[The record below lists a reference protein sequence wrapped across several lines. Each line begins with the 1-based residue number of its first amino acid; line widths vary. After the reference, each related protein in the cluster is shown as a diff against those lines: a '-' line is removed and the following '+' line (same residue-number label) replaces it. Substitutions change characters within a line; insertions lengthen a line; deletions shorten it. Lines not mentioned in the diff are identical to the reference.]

1 MRFAIISLVFVMLH
15 SVCLAADKKDGGEPT
30 TTTTLQ
36 RGTSTTRPM
45 SNDLQQGNTADQ
57 SRSQTTTGL
66 EHQTKRPATNTLQ
79 KAPSN

>member
-15 SVCLAADKKDGGEPT
+15 SVCLAADKKNSGKP

-36 RGTSTTRPM
+36 QGTSPTKPT

-66 EHQTKRPATNTLQ
+66 EHQTKQPTTNTLQ